1 MAALARVCVC
11 VLGLWRCNPAL
22 HAKLCQVLTAGSDL
36 AVGLSGQVAP
46 CARTNRK
53 SALRPGRKLAVWP
66 MGNEVRGRL
75 EQVGE
80 AGVAIASDD
89 ISVGTEQRKSID
101 VPEETLRERS
111 RY

>member
-1 MAALARVCVC
+1 MAALARVCVCVC

-66 MGNEVRGRL
+66 MGNEERENRAGWRGT
-75 EQVGE
+75 
-80 AGVAIASDD
+80 GVAIASE
-89 ISVGTEQRKSID
+89 GD
-101 VPEETLRERS
+101 VS
-111 RY
+111 RNRADEKH